1 MEGNSLSENLRNEL
15 LYRLSKYFQTV
26 GLGVLALFG
35 YLLNSKLENEL
46 ESYDIYLII
55 SVVIATGLLVLS
67 AVLLVLASKKPHE
80 NKN

>member
-35 YLLNSKLENEL
+35 YLLNSKLENDL

-67 AVLLVLASKKPHE
+67 ALLLFLASKKPPE
-80 NKN
+80 SKD